1 MQWRLAI
8 ALLLL
13 VFASC
18 KNKQLLSASDQK
30 KLSQEQDFKFNY
42 HFVEAKRCQILH
54 QNDKAKANFESA
66 LKIDNTC
73 ATCYYEMAILADE
86 ANNISDALRLLKK
99 ALKYDEENKWYL
111 HFYAELTREQ
121 KMYNESIWA
130 YEKMIKVEPTELQ
143 HYYDLA
149 QTLIENRNYE
159 KAIEVYNAA
168 EQKSGM
174 KAETSIQKHSLY
186 ARLNK
191 QTEAIAELQ
200 KLIAHFPKE
209 TKYLILLADYYHHL
223 KRDEEALKIYEDAV
237 NVNSCLTQARL
248 SLYDFYRKNN
258 DRTKAFD
265 QLEKAFVCKEM
276 SVDSKVEILLKY
288 YSISKND
295 SLLSREIYHLLDEVN
310 ATHPNE
316 AVVITLLGDYYYR
329 DSAFE
334 KARAE
339 YRKALDLQ
347 GDKYLIWRQILE
359 VDAQM
364 KDYQNMFDESNKAL
378 ELFPIQA
385 ELYWYKGVAAMQLK
399 KNDDAI
405 EALESGVELVEG
417 NKVLKTEFYSYLG
430 DLYNTKKLYSK
441 SDENY
446 TKALE
451 LDPKNFFVLNN
462 YSYYLSLRKEQLEK
476 AAEMSKLSNEL
487 SPENASFEDTYGW
500 ILYEQKKYSEAL
512 EWLHKAEQHGGE
524 NNGTILEHIGDAY
537 FRNGNIE
544 EAMKYWKKAKASG
557 NETSD
562 TLDLKIQRKKII
574 D

>member
-8 ALLLL
+8 ALVLL

-18 KNKQLLSASDQK
+18 KNKQLLSASDGK
-30 KLSQEQDFKFNY
+30 KLSPDDDFKFNY

-66 LKIDNTC
+66 LKIDNAC
-73 ATCYYEMAILADE
+73 ATCYYEMAIMADE
-86 ANNISDALRLLKK
+86 ANNTSDALRLLKK
-99 ALKYDEENKWYL
+99 ALKYDGENKWIL

-121 KMYNESIWA
+121 KMYDESIWA
-130 YEKMIKVEPTELQ
+130 YEKILKVETTELQ
-143 HYYDLA
+143 NYYDLA
-149 QTLIENRNYE
+149 QTHIENRNYE
-159 KAIEVYNAA
+159 KAIDTYNAA
-168 EQKSGM
+168 EQKSGI

-186 ARLNK
+186 TRLNK
-191 QTEAIAELQ
+191 QTEAINELQ
-200 KLIAHFPKE
+200 KLINHFPKE
-209 TKYLILLADYYHHL
+209 TKYLILLADYYHYL
-223 KRDEEALKIYEDAV
+223 KRDEEAVKIYEDAV
-237 NVNSCLTQARL
+237 NVNGCLTQGRL
-248 SLYDFYRKNN
+248 SLYDFYRTQNE
-258 DRTKAFD
+258 RAKAFS
-265 QLEKAFVCKEM
+265 QLEKAFFCNEM

-295 SLLSREIYHLLDEVN
+295 TALNKEIYHLLYVVN
-310 ATHPNE
+310 QTHPNE
-316 AVVITLLGDYYYR
+316 AVAITLLGDYYYR
-329 DSAFE
+329 DNDFE

-364 KDYQNMFDESNKAL
+364 KDYQNMFDEANKAL

-385 ELYWYKGVAAMQLK
+385 ELYWYKGAAAMQLK
-399 KNDDAI
+399 RNDDAI
-405 EALESGVELVEG
+405 EALESGVKLIEG
-417 NKVLKTEFYSYLG
+417 NKVFKAEFYSYLG
-430 DLYNTKKLYSK
+430 DLYNTKKMYSK

-446 TKALE
+446 DNAIE
-451 LDPKNFFVLNN
+451 LDPKNFYVLNN
-462 YSYYLSLRKEQLEK
+462 YSYYLSLRKEQLAK

-500 ILYEQKKYSEAL
+500 ILYEQQKYSEAL
-512 EWLHKAEQHGGE
+512 AWLHKAEQHGGE

-537 FRNGNIE
+537 FRNGNAE
-544 EAMKYWKKAKASG
+544 NAMKYWKKAKVSG